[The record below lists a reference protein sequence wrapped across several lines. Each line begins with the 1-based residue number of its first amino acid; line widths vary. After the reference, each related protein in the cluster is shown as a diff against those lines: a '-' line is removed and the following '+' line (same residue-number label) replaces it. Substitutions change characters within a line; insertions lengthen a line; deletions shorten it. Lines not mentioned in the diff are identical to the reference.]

1 MAYEGAVDESSFV
14 AGPVLVSTIAALA
27 SPTVGLLLA
36 LLVAVVA
43 QGGFGLH
50 HSALPGRSTTPV
62 TADAHPAGPLP
73 RLHLAG
79 LLLAMAAIGLVFGS
93 SQTGVAARLDGL
105 GRDELTGPVYA
116 MMGVG
121 SAVAGLLTT
130 RLPRG
135 FGLAARIAAGGA
147 GLVVAG
153 LLLAWA
159 TAPLALGGAC
169 LVAGIALAPSLISS
183 YALAERAAPH
193 GLGHHDDD
201 RAVHRERGRRGR
213 RCRGRGPAGRP
224 GLPRRRPAGGLRRG
238 RAGARRWGR
247 LLADAAPRRLTAV
260 RRRGLSF
267 PRNCGR

>member
-14 AGPVLVSTIAALA
+14 AGPVLVSTIAAIA

-50 HSALPGRSTTPV
+50 HSALPGRASSPV
-62 TADAHPAGPLP
+62 TTEAHPTSPLP

-105 GRDELTGPVYA
+105 GSDGLTGPVYA

-135 FGLAARIAAGGA
+135 FGLAPRIAAGGA

-159 TAPLALGGAC
+159 TAPLALAGAC
-169 LVAGIALAPSLISS
+169 LVSGIALAPSLISS
-183 YALAERAAPH
+183 YALAERAAPQGWGTTMMTALSTANVVGVAAGAAVAGQLVDRVSPGA
-193 GLGHHDDD
+193 GLLVVS
-201 RAVHRERGRRGR
+201 A
-213 RCRGRGPAGRP
+213 AGV
-224 GLPRRRPAGGLRRG
+224 LVLAGGIVA
-238 RAGARRWGR
+238 RATPHHV
-247 LLADAAPRRLTAV
+247 D
-260 RRRGLSF
+260 
-267 PRNCGR
+267 

>member
-105 GRDELTGPVYA
+105 GRDGLTGPVYA

-159 TAPLALGGAC
+159 TAPLALAGAC

-183 YALAERAAPH
+183 YALAERAAPQGWGTTMMTALSTANVVGVAAGAAVAGQLVDRVSPGA
-193 GLGHHDDD
+193 GLLVVS
-201 RAVHRERGRRGR
+201 A
-213 RCRGRGPAGRP
+213 AGV
-224 GLPRRRPAGGLRRG
+224 LVLAGGVVS
-238 RAGARRWGR
+238 W
-247 LLADAAPRRLTAV
+247 LTPHHV
-260 RRRGLSF
+260 D
-267 PRNCGR
+267 

>member
-50 HSALPGRSTTPV
+50 HSALPGRSTASV
-62 TADAHPAGPLP
+62 TADTHPSGPLP

-105 GRDELTGPVYA
+105 GRDELDRPGLRDD
-116 MMGVG
+116 GVG

-135 FGLAARIAAGGA
+135 FGLAAA
-147 GLVVAG
+147 
-153 LLLAWA
+153 
-159 TAPLALGGAC
+159 
-169 LVAGIALAPSLISS
+169 
-183 YALAERAAPH
+183 
-193 GLGHHDDD
+193 D
-201 RAVHRERGRRGR
+201 RRRR
-213 RCRGRGPAGRP
+213 RRP
-224 GLPRRRPAGGLRRG
+224 GRRRPAAGLGDRP
-238 RAGARRWGR
+238 AGAG
-247 LLADAAPRRLTAV
+247 RRLPGRGHRA
-260 RRRGLSF
+260 RRR
-267 PRNCGR
+267 R

>member
-50 HSALPGRSTTPV
+50 RSALPGRSTAPV
-62 TADAHPAGPLP
+62 TADAHPARPLP

-105 GRDELTGPVYA
+105 GRDGLTGPVYA

-135 FGLAARIAAGGA
+135 FGLAAA
-147 GLVVAG
+147 
-153 LLLAWA
+153 
-159 TAPLALGGAC
+159 
-169 LVAGIALAPSLISS
+169 
-183 YALAERAAPH
+183 
-193 GLGHHDDD
+193 D
-201 RAVHRERGRRGR
+201 RRR
-213 RCRGRGPAGRP
+213 
-224 GLPRRRPAGGLRRG
+224 RRRPGRRRAAAGLGDRS
-238 RAGARRWGR
+238 AGARRRLPGR
-247 LLADAAPRRLTAV
+247 GHRARPVADQLLRARPSAPPRRAGAPR
-260 RRRGLSF
+260 
-267 PRNCGR
+267 